1 MKLHKKPAT
10 LAIHSMIA
18 HLTGTILDIRDHSLV
33 ITTGGI
39 GYEVG
44 VIDTLLG
51 HIKIGDMATLWI
63 ASVTRDTGTE
73 LFGFTHYNE
82 YLLFKKLTGVSGV
95 GPRSG
100 LAILSMIPTNH
111 LIESI
116 RNKDASLLV
125 RVSGVGKK
133 TAEKVV
139 IELSDKLEHLRE
151 GDDTTSPDT
160 DVVDALLVLGY
171 ASGDIRKALQEIS
184 HENASTQ
191 DKIRE
196 ALRILSNS

>member
-1 MKLHKKPAT
+1 
-10 LAIHSMIA
+10 MIA
-18 HLTGTILDIRDHSLV
+18 YLTGTILDIRDHSVV
-33 ITTGGI
+33 ILTSGI

-44 VIDTLLG
+44 ILDGLLTSLHVTDTL
-51 HIKIGDMATLWI
+51 TLWI

-73 LFGFTHYNE
+73 LFGFLQYNE
-82 YLLFKKLTGVSGV
+82 YLLFKKLTTISGV

-100 LAILSMIPTNH
+100 LAILSMIPTTH

-133 TAEKVV
+133 TAEKIV
-139 IELSDKLEHLRE
+139 IELHDKLEHLRDE
-151 GDDTTSPDT
+151 GDMTSPDT
-160 DVVDALLVLGY
+160 DVVDALLALGY
-171 ASGDIRKALQEIS
+171 TGADIRRALQEIS
-184 HENASTQ
+184 HENTSTQ